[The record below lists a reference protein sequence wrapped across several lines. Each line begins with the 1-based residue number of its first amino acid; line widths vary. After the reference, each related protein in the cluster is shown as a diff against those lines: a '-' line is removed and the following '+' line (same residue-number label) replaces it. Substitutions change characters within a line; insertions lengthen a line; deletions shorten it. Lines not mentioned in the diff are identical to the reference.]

1 MFSQTVEYALRAVV
15 VLAQNPDTPQTAQ
28 NIATAAQLPADYLI
42 KVMQALNRAGLV
54 AAQRGKHGGFSLARG
69 ANELTIYDIIH
80 AVDPIRRIH
89 TCPLGI
95 KAHGTHLC
103 PLHRKLDAA
112 LAMVENSFRN
122 TTLAE
127 LLSEPAPYQPL
138 CGEMVHVAAKT
149 C

>member
-15 VLAQNPDTPQTAQ
+15 VLAQNPDNPQTAQ
-28 NIATAAQLPADYLI
+28 NIAAAAQLPADYLI
-42 KVMQALNRAGLV
+42 KVMQALGRAGLV
-54 AAQRGKHGGFSLARG
+54 GAQRGKHGGFSLSRDPAD
-69 ANELTIYDIIH
+69 LTILDIIN

-89 TCPLGI
+89 FCPLKI

-112 LAMVENSFRN
+112 MATVEESFRT

-138 CGEMVHVAAKT
+138 CGEIVHVTAKT
-149 C
+149 V